1 MLRVRVTLAATAP
14 AELQVD
20 ALAIPVAAGEE
31 PGRPALEIDAAL
43 GGIVREVTAGGEH
56 RGRVN
61 EVLTVPTSGRIGA
74 RRLLLYGL
82 GASHDLDGQRLRVA
96 HHEMV
101 RAARTY
107 GYRRLAVLAGGA
119 LAHEDLAAVVEG
131 CVLGTFEPRSRQTAV
146 KPDRGAVDEIVLA
159 GFGLGR
165 EHEVVAAVELAE
177 ATNRAREWQNMPANE
192 LTPEAFAQEARQIA
206 QRHSLELEV
215 LGPQELRA
223 GGYNLLLGVAAG
235 SSQPP
240 RLIRLL
246 HRGAPRP
253 ADGEPEPSLLALVGK
268 GITFDTGGISLKE
281 AKDMHLMKADMAG
294 AAAVLAA
301 MEVIGARKPASNV
314 MAVVAATENMP
325 GGAAQR
331 PGDVIVSADGK
342 TVEITNTDAEGR
354 LVLADAI
361 THALRNGA
369 THV

>member
-1 MLRVRVTLAATAP
+1 
-14 AELQVD
+14 
-20 ALAIPVAAGEE
+20 
-31 PGRPALEIDAAL
+31 
-43 GGIVREVTAGGEH
+43 
-56 RGRVN
+56 
-61 EVLTVPTSGRIGA
+61 
-74 RRLLLYGL
+74 
-82 GASHDLDGQRLRVA
+82 
-96 HHEMV
+96 
-101 RAARTY
+101 
-107 GYRRLAVLAGGA
+107 
-119 LAHEDLAAVVEG
+119 
-131 CVLGTFEPRSRQTAV
+131 
-146 KPDRGAVDEIVLA
+146 
-159 GFGLGR
+159 
-165 EHEVVAAVELAE
+165 
-177 ATNRAREWQNMPANE
+177 
-192 LTPEAFAQEARQIA
+192 
-206 QRHSLELEV
+206 
-215 LGPQELRA
+215 
-223 GGYNLLLGVAAG
+223 
-235 SSQPP
+235 
-240 RLIRLL
+240 LIRLL

-369 THV
+369 THIIDLATLTGAARVTVGHAATAGISTGDRLWRLVEQAADRAGEGAWRLPIDSCYRVLLGRQTA